1 MLGGLS
7 ITQANYID
15 PLLFSKSVVLP
26 RHVHAN
32 CHYPDAQ
39 IWKNQ
44 KVKPSDGTAPIAFCM
59 RVQILQHLPF
69 EGLGSIE
76 QWLQERDAHV
86 EHTRFYESA
95 VLPGVARL
103 DLVIA
108 LGGSMSVN
116 DRLEFPWLMAETQF
130 LSEAIQGGVAV
141 LGICLGAQL
150 VASVLGARVYKNA
163 QKEIGWFDVEATVVE
178 GGVVRLPASM
188 RVFHWH
194 GETFDLPPGAIHL
207 AKSVACQNQAF
218 QWGSTVIA
226 LQFHLETTPNLLDA
240 LVVNCRDEL
249 AESKYVQSESR
260 IRGASSEDFENINLV
275 MAQVLTYL
283 TDR

>member
-1 MLGGLS
+1 VHGRTGAARS
-7 ITQANYID
+7 AANNYRF
-15 PLLFSKSVVLP
+15 PTAGSATEPVVC
-26 RHVHAN
+26 AN

-39 IWKNQ
+39 IRTTR
-44 KVKPSDGTAPIAFCM
+44 KVKPSDGTAPIAFYM
-59 RVQILQHLPF
+59 RVQILQHLAF

-76 QWLQERDAHV
+76 QWLQERGAHV
-86 EHTRFYESA
+86 EHTRFYQSA
-95 VLPGVARL
+95 ALPGLAGL

-116 DRLEFPWLMAETQF
+116 DESEFPWLMAEKQF
-130 LSEAIQGGVAV
+130 LGEAIQGGVAV

-150 VASVLGARVYKNA
+150 VASVLGARVYANA

-178 GGVVRLPASM
+178 GGVVRLPASA

-194 GETFDLPPGAIHL
+194 GETFDLPSGAIRL
-207 AKSVACQNQAF
+207 AKSVGCENQAF
-218 QWGSTVIA
+218 QWGSAAIG

-249 AESKYVQSESR
+249 VESEYVQSESR
-260 IRGASSEDFENINLV
+260 IRGASSEDFENINLI
-275 MAQVLTYL
+275 MARVLTYL